1 MANIQHFIDGQD
13 LGVPRNWEDLEITID
28 WKNKKEVGDV
38 GITELSFV
46 HQANKFLQERIMN
59 GLNGGVGAFEGVPY
73 KIVIGQLAN
82 PTFEFNGYLDLT
94 DNAIMIGG
102 EEITLSLKKEHGED
116 WLNDVADGFSFAYL
130 HDIGIINNS
139 DFVKVPYVINYI
151 PDNMQLIVLTM
162 SIYMMTKEIIE
173 NIEALTGAISEI
185 VNAVTPTVGVSVGL
199 GAGVVTAWDL
209 GDFIWAG
216 LNVIARIIYIIGM
229 VIAIKN
235 LIEQLFEQLLP
246 KKRYHLGMSFYTL
259 MEKGCQHLGLGFQS
273 ELLSNRKNWIHI
285 PRKDKKGGENGE
297 KGFPENGGS
306 IYTFGDFIRVMK
318 EKYHADF
325 RIIDGVFIFE
335 RSDFFEIT
343 GGFQLPAYFNNQ
355 ERLLHQFQLNTNEIV
370 SNYNI
375 LWQYD
380 TQDQNTLDDQTG
392 RVFQAI
398 TSPIT
403 KINDKF
409 VVIKNLTQIELP
421 FSQGKEKTKLTDVE
435 KLFKKLASVVDG
447 LTGLFGNGTNYVSKI
462 EDRVGSLLL
471 SSHFL
476 TVGKVVVMNGDKL
489 ANNQRDLLNAR
500 KLWDE
505 FHFISSFV
513 EVNGVHNQFHMFKD
527 ERIPMKLDEFAQLLD
542 NNKIT
547 DSNGIETYIDLVRYS
562 PYKNTAIVN
571 YRIKKKYTNNLKIE
585 YVE

>member
-1 MANIQHFIDGQD
+1 MANIQHFIDDQD
-13 LGVPRNWEDLEITID
+13 LGEPRNWQDLEITID
-28 WKNKKEVGDV
+28 WKNKKEAGDV
-38 GITELSFV
+38 GITELFFV
-46 HQANKFLQERIMN
+46 DKANRYIQNRIMN
-59 GLNGGVGAFEGVPY
+59 GLNGGVGVFEGIPY
-73 KIVIGQLAN
+73 KIIIGEQSN
-82 PTFEFNGYLDLT
+82 PVFEFKGYLDLT

-102 EEITLSLKKEHGED
+102 EEVNVHLKKEHGED

-130 HDIGIINNS
+130 HDIGIITDA

-151 PDNMQLIVLTM
+151 PDGMQLIILSM
-162 SIYMMTKEIIE
+162 SIYMMTKELIE
-173 NIEALTGAISEI
+173 NISELTKAISEI
-185 VNAVTPTVGVSVGL
+185 VNAVTPTIGVSVGL

-216 LNVIARIIYIIGM
+216 LNVIARIIYIVAMI
-229 VIAIKN
+229 IAIKN
-235 LIEQLFEQLLP
+235 LIEELFEQLLP

-259 MEKGCQHLGLGFQS
+259 MEKGCQHLGLQFESQ
-273 ELLSNRKNWIHI
+273 LLSSKKNWIHI

-306 IYTFGDFIRVMK
+306 IYTFGDFLRTMK
-318 EKYHADF
+318 EMHHADF
-325 RIIDGVFIFE
+325 RIINGKFIFE

-343 GGFQLPAYFNNQ
+343 GGFQIPRFFNNQ
-355 ERLLHQFQLNTNEIV
+355 DRLLQQYQLNTDEIV

-380 TQDQNTLDDQTG
+380 VQDQNTLDDQTG

-398 TSPIT
+398 TSPVT
-403 KINDKF
+403 KINEKY
-409 VVIKNLTQIELP
+409 VSIKNMTQIDLP
-421 FSQGKEKTKLTDVE
+421 FSQGKEKVGLTDVE
-435 KLFKKLASVVDG
+435 KVFKKLAKIIDG
-447 LTGLFGNGTNYVSKI
+447 LTSLFGSGTNFVSKI

-489 ANNQRDLLNAR
+489 ESNQRELLRAK
-500 KLWDE
+500 KLWDDY
-505 FHFISSFV
+505 HFISSFA
-513 EVNGVHNQFHMFKD
+513 EINGKHNQFKIYKD
-527 ERIPMKLDEFAQLLD
+527 QRVPLRLNEFSELLE

-547 DSNGIETYIDLVRYS
+547 DDNGSETFIDLVKYS
-562 PYKNTAIVN
+562 PFKNTAIID
-571 YRIKKKYTNNLKIE
+571 YRVKEKYTNNLKIE